1 LKPKLFLLPIDFH
14 GTGFARHMAQVK
26 TCYSDYA
33 SVLPSSPLQFQL
45 QGLNLM
51 FLLAN
56 SKIAEFH
63 TELELIQVKKI
74 HGFIA
79 IFPHFT
85 TVVQVDQWEN
95 PFVHFPIKLEQ
106 YLMEGSYQKVKYFDL
121 MRLVDRVLRSLS
133 IKLHRCFHRLETCL
147 PRRIIFS

>member
-1 LKPKLFLLPIDFH
+1 
-14 GTGFARHMAQVK
+14 MAQVK

-63 TELELIQVKKI
+63 TELELIQVGEEI
-74 HGFIA
+74 TLFNVDSGINE
-79 IFPHFT
+79 
-85 TVVQVDQWEN
+85 VSVLQVDQWEN

-106 YLMEGSYQKVKYFDL
+106 YLMEGSYQKVKDVFF
-121 MRLVDRVLRSLS
+121 RVKSS
-133 IKLHRCFHRLETCL
+133 I
-147 PRRIIFS
+147 